1 MEPRTYRMMSVA
13 TSAFAVAFEPTCGM
27 LWLML
32 ATTVLYAACRWRSV
46 KMFHV
51 ALMSLVYNA
60 VQSTAATSQVA
71 ISYTCFFVSLDVTME
86 AITVQESEAND
97 NEQP

>member
-1 MEPRTYRMMSVA
+1 MSVV

-27 LWLML
+27 LWVML

-46 KMFHV
+46 KMFNV
-51 ALMSLVYNA
+51 ALMSLVYNT
-60 VQSTAATSQVA
+60 VQSTAATSQVV
-71 ISYTCFFVSLDVTME
+71 ISYACFFVSLDVTRQTIQLQEIVIADE
-86 AITVQESEAND
+86 ADEAND